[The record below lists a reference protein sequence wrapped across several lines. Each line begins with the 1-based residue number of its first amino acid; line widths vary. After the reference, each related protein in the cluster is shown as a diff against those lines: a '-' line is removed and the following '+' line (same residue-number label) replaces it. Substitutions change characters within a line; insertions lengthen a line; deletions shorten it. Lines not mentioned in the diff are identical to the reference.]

1 MKQTPYDTGKVKI
14 GCRYEP
20 KVNHVTPEGEFWQ
33 GVFLGVYAQ
42 RQQQAEQMMCYL
54 AGLVGF
60 FALVWW
66 IA

>member
-20 KVNHVTPEGEFWQ
+20 IVNHGPPGCEFWP
-33 GVFLGVYAQ
+33 GALLGGEAQ

-66 IA
+66 LA